1 MKIYFSKN
9 YKIIFVLWVATG
21 IAVSGGFFIY
31 SRSHPVYTADY
42 ELTLAYYEKEKHFEV
57 SCLITIV
64 GAVLIGGLGYA
75 SNSKN

>member
-1 MKIYFSKN
+1 MKVYFSKN
-9 YKIIFVLWVATG
+9 YKKIFVLWVAIG
-21 IAVSGGFFIY
+21 IAVSGFFFIY
-31 SRSHPVYTADY
+31 YRSHPVYHADY
-42 ELTLAYYEKEKHFEV
+42 SIAYYEKETHFEV